1 MEKQA
6 AKGDF
11 LRLGFVRL
19 LLSFYWEQGALFFV
33 LGPSA
38 GHLCAKT
45 VVRMLIQ
52 FSPGISRRL
61 CYLCGMLILTL
72 RGDRC
77 AIGKEPGKAEPFREY
92 GTPQQAVTAP
102 DRRAGTAFSGKP
114 AGAWADKGDN
124 QHLPPQPLQAAEI
137 PAGGQQSGPRL
148 SLQLAVGTVGAGLF
162 PRHRK

>member
-45 VVRMLIQ
+45 VVRMLI
-52 FSPGISRRL
+52 
-61 CYLCGMLILTL
+61 LTL

-92 GTPQQAVTAP
+92 GTPQQAGTAP

>member
-45 VVRMLIQ
+45 VVRMLI
-52 FSPGISRRL
+52 
-61 CYLCGMLILTL
+61 LTL

-92 GTPQQAVTAP
+92 GTPQQAGTAP

-114 AGAWADKGDN
+114 AGCN
-124 QHLPPQPLQAAEI
+124 
-137 PAGGQQSGPRL
+137 
-148 SLQLAVGTVGAGLF
+148 T
-162 PRHRK
+162 

>member
-33 LGPSA
+33 LGLSA

-45 VVRMLIQ
+45 VGGMLIQ

-77 AIGKEPGKAEPFREY
+77 AIGKEPGKAESFREY
-92 GTPQQAVTAP
+92 GTLPQARPVP
-102 DRRAGTAFSGKP
+102 DGRAGAAVPGKP
-114 AGAWADKGDN
+114 AGAWADRRYH
-124 QHLPPQPLQAAEI
+124 QRLPPQPLQAAEKS
-137 PAGGQQSGPRL
+137 AGGQQSDP
-148 SLQLAVGTVGAGLF
+148 SISFQLAVRVIGAGLF
-162 PRHRK
+162 PRHCE

>member
-33 LGPSA
+33 LGLSA

-45 VVRMLIQ
+45 VGGMLIQ

-72 RGDRC
+72 RGDRY

-92 GTPQQAVTAP
+92 GTPQQAGTAP
-102 DRRAGTAFSGKP
+102 DRRAGTAFLETCGSMGGQRGQSAPTAATSPSCGNTCRRTAIWTPPFSP
-114 AGAWADKGDN
+114 AGSRNCWSRAI
-124 QHLPPQPLQAAEI
+124 PPAP
-137 PAGGQQSGPRL
+137 
-148 SLQLAVGTVGAGLF
+148 
-162 PRHRK
+162 